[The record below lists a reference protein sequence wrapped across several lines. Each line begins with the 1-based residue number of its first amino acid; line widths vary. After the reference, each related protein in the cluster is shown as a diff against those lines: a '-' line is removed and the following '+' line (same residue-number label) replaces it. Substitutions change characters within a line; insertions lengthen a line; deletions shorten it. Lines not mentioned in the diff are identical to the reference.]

1 MNAEK
6 LFKWRVR
13 GRRLE
18 EVVLGLET
26 KDGGNIEVER
36 WMLSTTIHAA
46 SLVPVT
52 SFPLLSAGWPE
63 GMLADPVLGH

>member
-26 KDGGNIEVER
+26 KDRGNIEVER
-36 WMLSTTIHAA
+36 WMLSTSYKLPFAQRW
-46 SLVPVT
+46 L
-52 SFPLLSAGWPE
+52 AG
-63 GMLADPVLGH
+63 GYAG

>member
-13 GRRLE
+13 GRKAE
-18 EVVLGLET
+18 DVVLAVET

-36 WMLSTTIHAA
+36 QMLSTTIHAA
-46 SLVPVT
+46 R
-52 SFPLLSAGWPE
+52 
-63 GMLADPVLGH
+63 